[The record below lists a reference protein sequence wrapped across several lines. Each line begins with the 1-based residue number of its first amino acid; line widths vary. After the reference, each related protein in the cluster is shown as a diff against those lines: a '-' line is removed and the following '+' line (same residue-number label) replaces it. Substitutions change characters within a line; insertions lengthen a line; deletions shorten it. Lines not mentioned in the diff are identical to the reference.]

1 MKRILLASTAIVAF
15 AGAAAADGHTGVSFG
30 GDAELGY
37 NDDFDNGIFWS
48 FGLTVSGAMELDN
61 GLTATISGD
70 VELINAPETNDNGTP
85 NDTTDDFVENDGG
98 NSAFDGNE
106 VEIDDLVIGIASE
119 TASLKFGDT
128 APAADTMYSSAVTN
142 VDADSFNDE
151 DDLENEDAVLIGR
164 MSFGATEVGLSYAV
178 ETSNQAP
185 DDDLEALQVAVTTTI
200 GSVDLG
206 FGYQEGVEGLGSS
219 VGTVDIADTPEVIA
233 FSASTTL
240 GGVDLGFAYAKASSD
255 VADAEL
261 TSIGVQAAYTFSD
274 ITATVFYVSQDLD
287 GADTVG
293 VDYDDNYG
301 IALDYASGP
310 ITVGFYYHDGADE
323 ETAINVGYDVG
334 NGLNLFAGYLD
345 EMDTLAGDAG
355 SSYFYVGGDYDL
367 GGGANL
373 RVSYADVDE
382 GDVNGLTLD
391 ELGAAEDVK
400 EGATIAMS
408 FTF

>member
-200 GSVDLG
+200 GRPRHRPML
-206 FGYQEGVEGLGSS
+206 
-219 VGTVDIADTPEVIA
+219 
-233 FSASTTL
+233 TT
-240 GGVDLGFAYAKASSD
+240 
-255 VADAEL
+255 
-261 TSIGVQAAYTFSD
+261 Q
-274 ITATVFYVSQDLD
+274 
-287 GADTVG
+287 
-293 VDYDDNYG
+293 N
-301 IALDYASGP
+301 
-310 ITVGFYYHDGADE
+310 
-323 ETAINVGYDVG
+323 
-334 NGLNLFAGYLD
+334 
-345 EMDTLAGDAG
+345 
-355 SSYFYVGGDYDL
+355 
-367 GGGANL
+367 
-373 RVSYADVDE
+373 
-382 GDVNGLTLD
+382 
-391 ELGAAEDVK
+391 
-400 EGATIAMS
+400 
-408 FTF
+408 